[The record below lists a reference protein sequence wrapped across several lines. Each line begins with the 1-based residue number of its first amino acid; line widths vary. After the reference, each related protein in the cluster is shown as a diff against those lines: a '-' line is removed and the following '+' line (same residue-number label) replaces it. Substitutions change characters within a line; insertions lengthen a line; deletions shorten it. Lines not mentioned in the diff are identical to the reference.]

1 MMTQSL
7 DSYSAEL
14 AALEALFGKEKVV
27 QDLPR
32 LKCIHEHTEAQW
44 HNYASQ
50 IPDRRVK
57 YLLIAEA
64 PPWSEKDRPKFALD
78 PVRSN
83 FLTAVCKTFDYQA
96 LHPTDALPALAKRG
110 FLLLDSIPFPMRY
123 SNLRD
128 KLHYHELVRLSA
140 ASYMRRKI
148 ESSGLYLSPDMRI
161 AFSLKMHARSI
172 LKALDRSLHAGD
184 RVYPLSED
192 MIAVTG
198 AGYPCSTRMRAAFGL
213 PSP

>member
-1 MMTQSL
+1 MTKSL

-14 AALEALFGKEKVV
+14 AALEALFGKENVARN
-27 QDLPR
+27 LPR
-32 LKCIHEHTEAQW
+32 LKCIHEHTEALW
-44 HNYASQ
+44 HKYASQ
-50 IPDRRVK
+50 IPGGRVN

-64 PPWSEKDRPKFALD
+64 PPWSEKGRPVFALD
-78 PVRSN
+78 PIRSN

-96 LHPTDALPALAKRG
+96 LHPTIALPALAERG

-123 SNLRD
+123 DSKLRD

-148 ESSGLYLSPDMRI
+148 ESSGLYFSPDLRI
-161 AFSLKMHARSI
+161 AFSLRMHARSI
-172 LKALDRSLHAGD
+172 LKALDKNLHAGG
-184 RVYPLSED
+184 RAYALSEK
-192 MIAVTG
+192 MIAVTD